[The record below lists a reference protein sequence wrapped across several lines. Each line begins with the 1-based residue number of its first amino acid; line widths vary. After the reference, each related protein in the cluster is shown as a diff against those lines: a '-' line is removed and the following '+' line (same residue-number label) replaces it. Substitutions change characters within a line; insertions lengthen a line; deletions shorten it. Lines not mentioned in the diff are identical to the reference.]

1 MGPQGRHASGGEA
14 SRQQKR
20 WVYRQISVMEEIWA
34 LGAQRMKELSR
45 NEHTGPV
52 CLQILGE
59 VLFCFWLFRATH
71 AAYGIS
77 QAKGQI
83 GVVAAGLCLSH
94 RNMGSHL
101 KATLYP

>member
-1 MGPQGRHASGGEA
+1 MGPQGRHTSGGEA

-20 WVYRQISVMEEIWA
+20 WVYRQISVTEEIWA

-59 VLFCFWLFRATH
+59 VLFVFGFLGPHMRHMEFPRLRV
-71 AAYGIS
+71 
-77 QAKGQI
+77 K
-83 GVVAAGLCLSH
+83 LEL
-94 RNMGSHL
+94 
-101 KATLYP
+101 